1 VVNQQLKEGKPTM
14 NGTPKLTADQVLE
27 GARQDLRA
35 YLPLQAE
42 GYKCTANDLLNIVL
56 TAAARQCTVESACA
70 ELSSGPGAET
80 VRHYLN
86 EQLTTER
93 LPDLERNLNEA
104 LASQV
109 PKRLWRQAQDMA
121 VDLHDRPYYGKTSQQ
136 EGLWVRSQA
145 KAGTTH
151 FYRIA
156 TVYVIQH
163 GLRVTLALHFYLPT
177 DRIVDVLKLL
187 LERVEEL
194 GIGVRRLF
202 LDKGFA
208 GIDVQTYLQHSG
220 MPALIACTIRGRTG
234 GTRAL
239 CRGNKSYR
247 TEHTFR
253 NTTEKKQR
261 TADMAVCR
269 VFSTAKRTG
278 RMKRSAGW
286 LLFIL
291 INLDLTPRQARRSY
305 RRRFGIETSYRCAG
319 QVRAW
324 TTSKNPALRF
334 VLIGLSF
341 FLLNVWLHLR
351 WLYAQVP
358 RRGRRQ
364 LDPRLFRLTRFA
376 RFIVWATESQYGCV
390 HEIVAPAAPIP

>member
-1 VVNQQLKEGKPTM
+1 MGNDI
-14 NGTPKLTADQVLE
+14 PKLTDDQVLE
-27 GARQDLRA
+27 YARQGLEA
-35 YLPLQAE
+35 HLPLQAE
-42 GYKCTANDLLNIVL
+42 GYKCTADDLLNILL
-56 TAAARQCTVESACA
+56 TAAARQCTIESACG

-80 VRHYLN
+80 VRQYLN

-93 LPDLERNLNEA
+93 LPELERHLNEA
-104 LASQV
+104 LAAQV
-109 PKRLWRQAQDMA
+109 PKRLWRQTQEIAI
-121 VDLHDRPYYGKTSQQ
+121 DLHDRPYYGKTVQE
-136 EGLWVRSQA
+136 EGLWVRSRA
-145 KAGTTH
+145 KDGTTR

-156 TVYVIQH
+156 TAYVILH
-163 GLRVTLALHFYLPT
+163 GLRVTLALHFFLPP
-177 DRIVDVLKLL
+177 DSIVGVLKRL

-194 GIGVRRLF
+194 GIGIKCLF

-220 MPALIACTIRGRTG
+220 TPALIACTIRGRTG

-247 TEHTFR
+247 TTHTFR
-253 NTTEKKQR
+253 NRTEKKEF
-261 TADMAVCR
+261 TADVAVCR

-278 RMKRSAGW
+278 RMKRRAGW

-291 INLDLTPRQARRSY
+291 INLDLTPQQARRSY
-305 RRRFGIETSYRCAG
+305 RRRFGVETSYRCAG

-324 TTSKNPALRF
+324 TTTKNPALRF

-351 WLYAQVP
+351 WLYTQVP
-358 RRGRRQ
+358 RRGRRR
-364 LDPRLFRLTRFA
+364 LDTKRFTLTRFA
-376 RFIVWATESQYGCV
+376 RFIVSAIERRYGCV
-390 HEIVAPAAPIP
+390 LEIIAPAVPIP